1 MNNNRVL
8 SRMGARELTPEELEV
23 IAGSAGGPPV
33 CTLACTF
40 TPAYGGKSVACDSEC
55 PKP

>member
-8 SRMGARELTPEELEV
+8 SRRSARVLTPEELEV
-23 IAGSAGGPPV
+23 IAAAGR

-40 TPAYGGKSVACDSEC
+40 SPAAGGQSVFCDSEC